1 MTTVTA
7 WIGLGANL
15 DRPFQRVARALAGLG
30 DLPAT
35 RCTAAS
41 RVWRSPPMGPQDQP
55 EFANAV
61 ARVETALGPAELL
74 AALHEQEAAAGRVR
88 AERWGPRTLDLDL
101 LLYADQ
107 ASDDPALRLP
117 HPGVWDRD
125 FVLHPLAEIDP
136 DLILPGG
143 RPLREQ
149 LARVPAG
156 AGLQP
161 VAEEAIHG

>member
-7 WIGLGANL
+7 WVGVGANL
-15 DRPFQRVARALAGLG
+15 DRPFRQVAAALAGLD

-35 RCTAAS
+35 RCTATS
-41 RVWRSPPMGPQDQP
+41 RIWRSPPMGPPDQP
-55 EFANAV
+55 DYANAV
-61 ARVETALGPAELL
+61 ARLETGLGPEALL
-74 AALHEQEAAAGRVR
+74 AALHEQEDAAGRVR
-88 AERWGPRTLDLDL
+88 AERWGPRVLDLDL
-101 LLYADQ
+101 LLYGDAE
-107 ASDDPALRLP
+107 SDDPALRLP

-156 AGLQP
+156 AGLEPAQE
-161 VAEEAIHG
+161 VAHG